1 VNRVWIVLCCAV
13 MLSSSVVFANDAADE
28 LDRQAKVLY
37 GRGEYQGAYDAFM
50 AAYEASSE
58 ARYLYNAAKTL
69 ERLGRTSEAYKT
81 YDRYMRE
88 SSGAEERAAAAR
100 ILVQLCPE
108 LDGVTLR
115 VSSVPA
121 GAQVSVDGQAFP
133 VPSEVDVC
141 LASGSHDLI
150 LSKAGY
156 LDALRVVDFTAGSH
170 EALRVELKRA
180 AGTGKIAVTS
190 GGVGARVR
198 LDGREVGEAPL
209 ELDVSSGQEHL
220 IEVDAGEGYT
230 PWRRTVMV
238 HAGRSLSLDAR
249 LTSRAAEP
257 AAELSP
263 DGHLNWGWVTIGAG
277 ATAVILGGALYG
289 LAYKDYVAAN
299 DLNPDLPDYDAQ
311 FDDLVASGETYKIG
325 AYVGIGVGVV
335 FGVVTPLVWDSG
347 DEPGDVAFIPW
358 TDGQGLGLGARW
370 RF

>member
-1 VNRVWIVLCCAV
+1 MRVWIVLFGALMLLSNIAV
-13 MLSSSVVFANDAADE
+13 ANDAAEE

-50 AAYEASSE
+50 AAYEASSA
-58 ARYLYNAAKTL
+58 ARYLFNAAKTL

-88 SSGAEERAAAAR
+88 SSGSEERAAAAR

-121 GAQVSVDGQAFP
+121 GAQLSVDGAPFP
-133 VPSEVDVC
+133 VPSEVDIC
-141 LASGSHDLI
+141 LASGSHDLV
-150 LSKAGY
+150 LSKVGY

-170 EALRVELKRA
+170 EALRVELKPA
-180 AGTGKIAVTS
+180 AGTGRISVTA
-190 GGVGARVR
+190 GGAAARVW
-198 LDGREVGEAPL
+198 LDGRQVGAAPL
-209 ELDVSSGQEHL
+209 EFEVASGQEHVV
-220 IEVDAGEGYT
+220 EVDAGDGYM

-238 HAGRSLSLDAR
+238 HPGRSMSLDAR
-249 LTSRAAEP
+249 LTRRAAEP
-257 AAELSP
+257 AADLSEG
-263 DGHLNWGWVTIGAG
+263 GHLNWGWVTIGAG
-277 ATAVILGGALYG
+277 ATALVLGGALYG
-289 LAYKDYVAAN
+289 LAYKDYAAAN

-325 AYVGIGVGVV
+325 AYVGVGVGVV
-335 FGVVTPLVWDSG
+335 FGVVTPLVWDSS
-347 DEPGDVAFIPW
+347 DDAVAFVPW